1 MMKKLM
7 FLTMMFGL
15 MMLLPGT
22 GNAQIKIGSYV
33 NLENQYD
40 ENGRAPK
47 TWLDTRGRVVDK
59 KSDFAGINEMW
70 FVSTSANK
78 DRDAAGKGSGS
89 WQIISTG
96 NKQGNLNY
104 GDEIYLLNGYPGNGY
119 LDVWDSEYDEHIEKT
134 TQDGTDNPVFAS
146 NNKNRNRKSG
156 TWKVVNPVN
165 MSDTSEVK
173 VGGTIMLE
181 SKFEGLMPGHFLE
194 VNGRVTSSP
203 IFKEYAGSV
212 YGVFVSDK
220 KGFHGN
226 SERWKIYL
234 DK

>member
-1 MMKKLM
+1 MKKLM
-7 FLTMMFGL
+7 VLTMVFGL
-15 MMLLPGT
+15 MMVLAGN

-59 KSDFAGINEMW
+59 QKDFPGINETW
-70 FVSTSANK
+70 FVSTSANR

-89 WQIISTG
+89 WQIISTS

-104 GDEIYLLNGYPGNGY
+104 GDEIYLLNGYPGNCY
-119 LDVWDSEYDEHIEKT
+119 LDVWDKENNEHIEKT
-134 TQDGTDNPVFAS
+134 SNDGTDNPVFA
-146 NNKNRNRKSG
+146 NTNKNRNNGSG
-156 TWKVVNPVN
+156 TWKVVNPAN
-165 MSDTSEVK
+165 PNDKSEVK
-173 VGGTIMLE
+173 IGSAIMLE
-181 SKFEGLMPGHFLE
+181 SKFKGLMPGHFLE
-194 VNGRVTSSP
+194 VNGRVASSP
-203 IFKEYAGSV
+203 SFKEYAGSV
-212 YGVFVSDK
+212 YGVFVSDQ

-226 SERWKIYL
+226 SEKWKITL